1 MASFV
6 VKHWPPVSEPMFE
19 HLLSPISIGPME
31 LRNRMVMAPMGVEI
45 VGDDGFANEAI
56 TAYYEERARGGVGL
70 IITEVCAMAYPRGAN
85 SVHQLGLSDDR
96 YIPALQNLTN
106 QVHSHGAKIAVQLV
120 HHGKISRVDIKEGRE
135 VPVPSIPQWHGS
147 LDMIND
153 LTPEELG
160 LMAAANGGAKPNYRV
175 MTTADIAELTDDF
188 AAAARRAQ
196 EAGFDGV
203 EIHGAHGYLISG
215 FLSKQWNNRT
225 DEYGG
230 DVHNRSRLLCEVIAA
245 SKDATDGDF
254 AVWCRLDALEY
265 RTPEGIVFED
275 TEVTAQLAQE
285 AGADAIH
292 LSAYGDQTSG
302 PAFTEGTL
310 PHREATHAAL
320 SGKLKSELDVPVIAV
335 GRIRPETGDEM
346 IAHGKA
352 DLIAMGRQMLADS
365 ETALKVVEQRPDDIR
380 PCINCYTC
388 VAQPFFDRRVRCAV
402 NPVLAHEVELRHVER
417 STAAAPRSVVIV
429 GGGPAGMEAARV
441 AALRGHGVTIFEA
454 SSQLGGALRFGALVY
469 EPNLRL
475 LKWLTRQIQELDVDV
490 RLNTPATVEAVQ
502 TLKPDTL
509 IVATGASRERP
520 DIPGIGLGHVLDG
533 DDLRAMLTDPSADA
547 SRKLSL
553 TGRIAVAAG
562 RRLGVTDD
570 PERLAALTHHYMPI
584 GKRVTILGGGLVGI
598 ELAEFLVDR
607 GRTVTVLED
616 GATLAVEMA
625 HPRRWRVLTD
635 LREHGAEL
643 VSNAEVL
650 EVTPTQVR
658 YRHEEREH
666 SVDADCVVVASGLVG
681 DESVAQ
687 QMRAGG
693 LDPVTIG
700 DCTGVGY
707 LEGAMADGFKAGYAV
722 G

>member
-1 MASFV
+1 
-6 VKHWPPVSEPMFE
+6 MFE
-19 HLLSPISIGPME
+19 HLLSPVSVGSME

-45 VGDDGFANEAI
+45 VGDDGFANDQI
-56 TAYYEERARGGVGL
+56 IAYYEERARGGVGL

-96 YIPALQNLTN
+96 YTPALRRLTD
-106 QVHSHGAKIAVQLV
+106 QVHRHGAKIAVQLV
-120 HHGKISRVDIKEGRE
+120 HHGKVSRVDIKEGRP
-135 VPVPSIPQWHGS
+135 VLVPSIPQWHGS
-147 LDMIND
+147 LDMIHD

-160 LMAAANGGAKPNYRV
+160 LMAAANGGGAPNYHE
-175 MTTADIAELTDDF
+175 MTAADIAALTADF

-215 FLSKQWNNRT
+215 FLSKQWNHRT

-245 SKDATDGDF
+245 AKAATNDNF

-265 RTPEGIVFED
+265 RTPDGIVFTD

-310 PHREATHAAL
+310 PHREATHSAL
-320 SGKLKSELDVPVIAV
+320 SGQLKSKLNVPVIAV

-352 DLIAMGRQMLADS
+352 DLIAMGRQMLADPA
-365 ETALKVVEQRPDDIR
+365 TALKVAEQRPADIR
-380 PCINCYTC
+380 PCINCYVC

-402 NPVLAHEVELRHVER
+402 NPVLAHEVELRDIER
-417 STAAAPRSVVIV
+417 TTAAAPKSVLVV

-441 AALRGHGVTIFEA
+441 AATRGHTVTIFEA
-454 SSQLGGALRFGALVY
+454 SPQLGGALRFGALVY

-475 LKWLTRQIQELDVDV
+475 LKWLTRQMESLGIDV
-490 RLNTPATVEAVQ
+490 RLSTPATVEAVQ
-502 TLKPDTL
+502 ALGPDSL
-509 IVATGASRERP
+509 IVATGASRVRP
-520 DIPGIGLGHVLDG
+520 DIVGIDLDHVLDG

-562 RRLGVTDD
+562 KRLGLTDD
-570 PERLAALTHHYMPI
+570 PERLASLTHHYMPI

-607 GRTVTVLED
+607 GRTVTVLD
-616 GATLAVEMA
+616 AVATLATEMA

-635 LREHGAEL
+635 LRSHGAEL
-643 VSNAEVL
+643 LSNVDVL

-658 YRHEEREH
+658 YRHNDSDH
-666 SVDADCVVVASGLVG
+666 AVDADCVVIASGLTG

-687 QMRAGG
+687 QLRAAG
-693 LDPVTIG
+693 LDPVAIG

-707 LEGAMADGFKAGYAV
+707 LEGAMSEGFHAGYAV

>member
-1 MASFV
+1 
-6 VKHWPPVSEPMFE
+6 MFE
-19 HLLSPISIGPME
+19 HLLSPVSVGPMG
-31 LRNRMVMAPMGVEI
+31 LRNRIVMAPMGVEI
-45 VGDDGFANEAI
+45 VGDDGFANDQI
-56 TAYYEERARGGVGL
+56 IAYYEERARGGVGL

-96 YIPALQNLTN
+96 YIPDLHRLTD
-106 QVHSHGAKIAVQLV
+106 QVHGHGAKIAVQLV
-120 HHGKISRVDIKEGRE
+120 HHGKVSRVDIKEGRP
-135 VPVPSIPQWHGS
+135 VLVPSVPQWHGS
-147 LDMIND
+147 LDMIHD

-160 LMAAANGGAKPNYRV
+160 LMAAANGGGAPNYHEL
-175 MTTADIAELTDDF
+175 TTDDIAAVTADF

-215 FLSKQWNNRT
+215 FLSAQWNRRT

-245 SKDATDGDF
+245 CKAATDDDF

-265 RTPEGIVFED
+265 RTPGGIVFED
-275 TEVTAQLAQE
+275 TEVTAQLSQE
-285 AGADAIH
+285 AGADAVH

-320 SGKLKSELDVPVIAV
+320 SGRLKSTLDVPVIAV

-352 DLIAMGRQMLADS
+352 DLIAMGRQMLADPA
-365 ETALKVVEQRPDDIR
+365 TALKVSEQRPADIR
-380 PCINCYTC
+380 PCINCYVC

-402 NPVLAHEVELRHVER
+402 NPVLAHEVELRDIER
-417 STAAAPRSVVIV
+417 TTAAEPRSVVIV

-441 AALRGHGVTIFEA
+441 AATRGHTVTIFEA
-454 SSQLGGALRFGALVY
+454 SPHLGGALRFGALVY

-475 LKWLTRQIQELDVDV
+475 LKWLTRQMETLGIDV
-490 RLNTPATVEAVQ
+490 RLSTPATVEAVEE
-502 TLKPDTL
+502 LGPDAL
-509 IVATGASRERP
+509 IVATGASRVRP
-520 DIPGIGLGHVLDG
+520 DIGGIDSDHVLDG

-553 TGRIAVAAG
+553 TGRVAVAAG
-562 RRLGVTDD
+562 RRLGLTDD
-570 PERLAALTHHYMPI
+570 PERLASLTHHYMPI

-607 GRTVTVLED
+607 GRAVTVLESA
-616 GATLAVEMA
+616 ATLATEMA

-635 LREHGAEL
+635 LRSHGAEL
-643 VSNAEVL
+643 LANADVL

-658 YRHEEREH
+658 YRHNDSDH
-666 SVDADCVVVASGLVG
+666 AVDADCVVVASGLTG
-681 DESVAQ
+681 DESVTRQ
-687 QMRAGG
+687 LRAAG
-693 LDPVTIG
+693 LDPVAIG

-707 LEGAMADGFKAGYAV
+707 LEGAMREGFHAGHAV

>member
-1 MASFV
+1 
-6 VKHWPPVSEPMFE
+6 MFE
-19 HLLSPISIGPME
+19 HLLSPVFVGPME

-56 TAYYEERARGGVGL
+56 IAYYEERARGGVGL

-96 YIPALQNLTN
+96 YIPALRRLTD

-120 HHGKISRVDIKEGRE
+120 HHGKVSRVDIKEGRP
-135 VPVPSIPQWHGS
+135 VLVPSIPQWHGS

-160 LMAAANGGAKPNYRV
+160 LMAAANGGGKPNYQE
-175 MTTADIAELTDDF
+175 MTAADIVAVTAEF

-215 FLSKQWNNRT
+215 FLSKQWNHRT

-245 SKDATDGDF
+245 AKAATDDHF

-265 RTPEGIVFED
+265 RTPDGIVFSD
-275 TEVTAQLAQE
+275 TEVTAQLAQD
-285 AGADAIH
+285 AGSDAVH

-320 SGKLKSELDVPVIAV
+320 SGQLKSKLNVPVIAV

-346 IAHGKA
+346 IAHNKA
-352 DLIAMGRQMLADS
+352 DLIAMGRQMLADP
-365 ETALKVVEQRPDDIR
+365 ETALKVAEHRPADIR
-380 PCINCYTC
+380 PCINCYVC

-402 NPVLAHEVELRHVER
+402 NPVLAHEVELRDIER
-417 STAAAPRSVVIV
+417 TTASEPKSVLIV

-441 AALRGHGVTIFEA
+441 AATRGHTVTIFEA
-454 SSQLGGALRFGALVY
+454 SPQLGGALRFGALVY

-475 LKWLTRQIQELDVDV
+475 LKWLTRQMETLDIDV
-490 RLNTPATVEAVQ
+490 RLSTPVSVEAIKA
-502 TLKPDTL
+502 LGPDSL
-509 IVATGASRERP
+509 IVATGASRVRP
-520 DIPGIGLGHVLDG
+520 DIPGIDLDCVLDG

-562 RRLGVTDD
+562 KRLGLTDD
-570 PERLAALTHHYMPI
+570 PERLASLTHHYMPI

-607 GRTVTVLED
+607 GRTVTVLD
-616 GATLAVEMA
+616 AGATLATEMA

-635 LREHGAEL
+635 LRSHGAEL
-643 VSNAEVL
+643 LTNADVL

-658 YRHEEREH
+658 YRHNDSDH
-666 SVDADCVVVASGLVG
+666 AVDADCVVIASGLTG

-687 QMRAGG
+687 QLRAAG
-693 LDPVTIG
+693 LDPVAIG

-707 LEGAMADGFKAGYAV
+707 LEGAMSEGFHAGYSV

>member
-1 MASFV
+1 
-6 VKHWPPVSEPMFE
+6 MFE
-19 HLLSPISIGPME
+19 HLLSPVSVGSME

-45 VGDDGFANEAI
+45 VGDDGFANDQI
-56 TAYYEERARGGVGL
+56 IAYYEERARGGVGL

-96 YIPALQNLTN
+96 YIPALRRLTD
-106 QVHSHGAKIAVQLV
+106 QVHRHGAKIAVQLV
-120 HHGKISRVDIKEGRE
+120 HHGKVSRVDIKEGRP
-135 VPVPSIPQWHGS
+135 VLVPSIPQWHGS
-147 LDMIND
+147 LDMIHD

-160 LMAAANGGAKPNYRV
+160 LMAAANGGGAPNYHEL
-175 MTTADIAELTDDF
+175 TTDDIAALTADF

-196 EAGFDGV
+196 QAGFDGV

-215 FLSKQWNNRT
+215 FLSKQWNHRT

-230 DVHNRSRLLCEVIAA
+230 DVHSRSRLLCEVIAA
-245 SKDATDGDF
+245 AKAATDDNF

-265 RTPEGIVFED
+265 RTPDGIVFTD

-310 PHREATHAAL
+310 PHREATHSAL
-320 SGKLKSELDVPVIAV
+320 SGQLKSKLNVPVIAV

-352 DLIAMGRQMLADS
+352 DLIAMGRQMLADPA
-365 ETALKVVEQRPDDIR
+365 TALKVAEHRPADIR
-380 PCINCYTC
+380 PCINCYVC

-402 NPVLAHEVELRHVER
+402 NPVLAYEVELRDIER
-417 STAAAPRSVVIV
+417 TTASAPMSVLIV

-441 AALRGHGVTIFEA
+441 AATRGHTVTIFEA
-454 SSQLGGALRFGALVY
+454 SPQLGGALRFGALVY

-475 LKWLTRQIQELDVDV
+475 LKWLTRQMETLDIDV
-490 RLNTPATVEAVQ
+490 RLSTPATVEAVQ
-502 TLKPDTL
+502 TLGPDSL
-509 IVATGASRERP
+509 IVATGASRVRP
-520 DIPGIGLGHVLDG
+520 DIPGIDLDHVLDG
-533 DDLRAMLTDPSADA
+533 DDLRAMLTDPSAGA

-562 RRLGVTDD
+562 KRLGLTDD
-570 PERLAALTHHYMPI
+570 PERLASLTHHYMPI

-607 GRTVTVLED
+607 GRTVTVLD
-616 GATLAVEMA
+616 AAATLATEMA

-635 LREHGAEL
+635 LRSHGAEL
-643 VSNAEVL
+643 LSNADVL

-658 YRHEEREH
+658 YRHNDSDH
-666 SVDADCVVVASGLVG
+666 AVDADCVVIASGLTG

-687 QMRAGG
+687 QLRAAG
-693 LDPVTIG
+693 LDPVAIG

-707 LEGAMADGFKAGYAV
+707 LEGAMSEGFHAGYSV

>member
-1 MASFV
+1 MY
-6 VKHWPPVSEPMFE
+6 E
-19 HLLSPISIGPME
+19 HLLSPISVGPME

-45 VGDDGFANEAI
+45 VGGDGFANEAI

-70 IITEVCAMAYPRGAN
+70 VITEVCAMSYPRGAN

-135 VPVPSIPQWHGS
+135 VLVPSVPRWHGS
-147 LDMIND
+147 LDMVND

-175 MTTADIAELTDDF
+175 MTAADVAAVTGDF
-188 AAAARRAQ
+188 AAAARRAR

-215 FLSKQWNNRT
+215 FLSKQWNHRT

-245 SKDATDGDF
+245 AKAATDDDF

-275 TEVTAQLAQE
+275 TEVTARLAQQ

-320 SGKLKSELDVPVIAV
+320 SGRLKSKLDVPVIAV

-352 DLIAMGRQMLADS
+352 DLIAMGRQMLADP
-365 ETALKVVEQRPDDIR
+365 ETALKVVEHRPADIR

-417 STAAAPRSVVIV
+417 AKAAAPRSVVIV

-441 AALRGHGVTIFEA
+441 AALRGHKVTIFEA
-454 SSQLGGALRFGALVY
+454 CAQLGGALRFGALVY

-475 LKWLTRQIQELDVDV
+475 LEWLTRQMEELGVDV
-490 RLNTPATVEAVQ
+490 RLNTPASVEAVEA
-502 TLKPDTL
+502 LRPDAL

-520 DIPGIGLGHVLDG
+520 DIPGIDLNHVLDG
-533 DDLRAMLTDPSADA
+533 DDLRAMLTDPSADT
-547 SRKLSL
+547 SHKLSL

-570 PERLAALTHHYMPI
+570 PGRLAALTHHYMPI
-584 GKRVTILGGGLVGI
+584 GKQVTILGGGLVGI

-607 GRTVTVLED
+607 GRMVTVLEA
-616 GATLAVEMA
+616 GATLAAEMA

-658 YRHEEREH
+658 YRHEEHEQ
-666 SVDADCVVVASGLVG
+666 SVEADCVVVASGLIG
-681 DESVAQ
+681 DESVALQ
-687 QMRAGG
+687 LRAGG

-707 LEGAMADGFKAGYAV
+707 LEGAMADGFQAGYAV

>member
-1 MASFV
+1 
-6 VKHWPPVSEPMFE
+6 MFD
-19 HLLSPISIGPME
+19 HLLSPISVGPME

-45 VGDDGFANEAI
+45 VGDDGFANDQI

-85 SVHQLGLSDDR
+85 SVHQLALSEDR
-96 YIPALQNLTN
+96 YIPPLRQLTER
-106 QVHSHGAKIAVQLV
+106 VHSHGAKIAVQLV
-120 HHGKISRVDIKEGRE
+120 HHGKVSRVDIKEGRP
-135 VPVPSIPQWHGS
+135 VFVPSIPQWHGS

-153 LTPEELG
+153 LTPTELG
-160 LMAAANGGAKPNYRV
+160 LMAAANGGGAPNYHEV
-175 MTTADIAELTDDF
+175 TTDDIAAVTAEF

-215 FLSKQWNNRT
+215 FLSKQWNKRE

-245 SKDATDGDF
+245 AKAATADNF

-320 SGKLKSELDVPVIAV
+320 SGKLKSKLNVPVIAV

-352 DLIAMGRQMLADS
+352 DLIAMGRQMLADP
-365 ETALKVVEQRPDDIR
+365 ETALKVVEQRPADIR

-402 NPVLAHEVELRHVER
+402 NPVLAHEVELRDIER
-417 STAAAPRSVVIV
+417 TAADSAKSVVIV

-441 AALRGHGVTIFEA
+441 AATRGHSVTVFEA
-454 SSQLGGALRFGALVY
+454 SPQLGGALRFGALVY

-475 LKWLTRQIQELDVDV
+475 LSWLTRQMETLDIDV
-490 RLNTPATVEAVQ
+490 RLGTPATAEAVQ
-502 TLKPDTL
+502 ALAPDTL
-509 IVATGASRERP
+509 IVATGAARERP
-520 DIPGIGLGHVLDG
+520 DIPGIELSHVLDG
-533 DDLRAMLTDPSADA
+533 DDLRAMLTDRGADA

-553 TGRIAVAAG
+553 TGRLAVAAG
-562 RRLGVTDD
+562 QRLGLTDD
-570 PERLAALTHHYMPI
+570 PERLARLTHHYMPI
-584 GKRVTILGGGLVGI
+584 GKRVTVLGGGLVGI

-607 GRTVTVLED
+607 GRTVTVLDQEP
-616 GATLAVEMA
+616 TLATEMA

-635 LREHGAEL
+635 LRQHGAEL
-643 VSNAEVL
+643 LTNADVL

-658 YRHEEREH
+658 YRHNESEH
-666 SVDADCVVVASGLVG
+666 SVGADCVVIASGLIG

-687 QMRAGG
+687 QMRAAG
-693 LDPVTIG
+693 LDPVAIG

-707 LEGAMADGFKAGYAV
+707 LEGAMRDGFHAGHAV

>member
-1 MASFV
+1 
-6 VKHWPPVSEPMFE
+6 MFE
-19 HLLSPISIGPME
+19 HLLSPISVGPME

-45 VGDDGFANEAI
+45 VGGDGFANESI

-70 IITEVCAMAYPRGAN
+70 IITEVCAVSYPRGAN

-96 YIPALQNLTN
+96 YIPALQKLTN

-120 HHGKISRVDIKEGRE
+120 HHGKTSRVDVKEGRE
-135 VPVPSIPQWHGS
+135 VLVPSVPRWHGS

-175 MTTADIAELTDDF
+175 MTAADVTEVTDDF

-215 FLSKQWNNRT
+215 FLSKQWNHRT

-230 DVHNRSRLLCEVIAA
+230 DVHNRSRLLCEVVAA
-245 SKDATDGDF
+245 AKAATDDDF
-254 AVWCRLDALEY
+254 AVWSRLDALEY

-275 TEVTAQLAQE
+275 TEVAAQLAQQ

-320 SGKLKSELDVPVIAV
+320 SGRLKSKLDVPVIAV

-352 DLIAMGRQMLADS
+352 DLIAMGRQMLADP
-365 ETALKVVEQRPDDIR
+365 ETALKVVEQRPADIR

-417 STAAAPRSVVIV
+417 SAAAAAQTVVIV

-441 AALRGHGVTIFEA
+441 AALRGHRVTIFEA
-454 SSQLGGALRFGALVY
+454 GAQLGGALRFGALVY

-475 LKWLTRQIQELDVDV
+475 LKWLNRQMEELDVDV
-490 RLNTPATVEAVQ
+490 RLNTPASVEAVEA
-502 TLKPDTL
+502 LRPDAL

-520 DIPGIGLGHVLDG
+520 DIPGIDLSHVLDG
-533 DDLRAMLTDPSADA
+533 DDLRAMLTEPSADA

-584 GKRVTILGGGLVGI
+584 GKHVTILGGGLVGI

-607 GRTVTVLED
+607 GRMVTVLEA
-616 GATLAVEMA
+616 GATLAAEMA
-625 HPRRWRVLTD
+625 HPRRWRVLMD

-650 EVTPTQVR
+650 EVTPQQVR
-658 YRHEEREH
+658 YRSEGGEQ
-666 SVDADCVVVASGLVG
+666 SVDADCVVVASGLIG

-687 QMRAGG
+687 QLRAGG

-707 LEGAMADGFKAGYAV
+707 LEGAMADGFQAGYAV